1 MPSCGTV
8 NWRLLPP
15 TLQTQDR
22 IHPFNPP
29 NKRISETYRAHLLR
43 KRATFELVREPSA
56 KLPPIHTLQTI
67 PLSQKL
73 QLQKDDAFIAGKRET
88 YALPQSRARLWKT
101 ETTNETRMLSRDS
114 LRTVTGTSKL
124 GRQHRKKKHL
134 TRTHN

>member
-1 MPSCGTV
+1 MPSFGTV

-29 NKRISETYRAHLLR
+29 NKKISETYQTQLLR
-43 KRATFELVREPSA
+43 KRATFELVREPSV
-56 KLPPIHTLQTI
+56 KLPHIHTLQTI
-67 PLSQKL
+67 PLLQKL

-88 YALPQSRARLWKT
+88 YALSQSRARLWRT

-114 LRTVTGTSKL
+114 LRAAAGTSKL
-124 GRQHRKKKHL
+124 RRQHRKKKHL
-134 TRTHN
+134 THTHN